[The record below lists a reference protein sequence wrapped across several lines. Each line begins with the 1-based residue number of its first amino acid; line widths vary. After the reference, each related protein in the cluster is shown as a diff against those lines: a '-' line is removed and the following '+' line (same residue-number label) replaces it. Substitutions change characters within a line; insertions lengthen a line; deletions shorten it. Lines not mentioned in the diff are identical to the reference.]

1 MSHLM
6 EKIKLSTYVKK
17 GVRNNAY
24 DSTGNNFYDADQPIF
39 NETTKT
45 KYNFYLFS

>member
-1 MSHLM
+1 M

-17 GVRNNAY
+17 GVRSNGF

-39 NETTKT
+39 NETKT
-45 KYNFYLFS
+45 K

>member
-17 GVRNNAY
+17 GIRNNNNSY
-24 DSTGNNFYDADQPIF
+24 NGFESTGNNFYDNEQPMMT
-39 NETTKT
+39 EAKT
-45 KYNFYLFS
+45 K

>member
-17 GVRNNAY
+17 GVRNNGY
-24 DSTGNNFYDADQPIF
+24 DSTNNNFYDADQPIF
-39 NETTKT
+39 NETKT
-45 KYNFYLFS
+45 KYIFI